1 MASASR
7 KGSQHPRL
15 DLGLYGAGI
24 GPMWEEVESSGVGG
38 CDRKGPLS
46 RPPVVSGFS
55 DKGFPTRPRE
65 MFAEQGPRY
74 SGFHLPVKR
83 NCNFTFSSA
92 ALGNWGG
99 GGRGCPHHCRQFFLL
114 EKKGE
119 GEPTAQGKRSLF
131 CLETF
136 GSQARLPEPTNTPAP
151 FRLRTWIQNG
161 FLETGPRESG

>member
-1 MASASR
+1 MEAVT
-7 KGSQHPRL
+7 
-15 DLGLYGAGI
+15 
-24 GPMWEEVESSGVGG
+24 E
-38 CDRKGPLS
+38 KGPLS

-55 DKGFPTRPRE
+55 DKGFPTRPKE

-74 SGFHLPVKR
+74 SGFHLPGKR

>member
-1 MASASR
+1 MVPASALWGR
-7 KGSQHPRL
+7 RWRA
-15 DLGLYGAGI
+15 LGLEAVTERGLF
-24 GPMWEEVESSGVGG
+24 P
-38 CDRKGPLS
+38 GPLWCPAS
-46 RPPVVSGFS
+46 RT
-55 DKGFPTRPRE
+55 KGFLLGRE
-65 MFAEQGPRY
+65 RCLQ
-74 SGFHLPVKR
+74 SK
-83 NCNFTFSSA
+83 
-92 ALGNWGG
+92 ALGTLDSISLLRETVTSRFPQLLWEIGEE